1 MTSINPRACLLSMKT
16 KIACLTFLL
25 HLVACDPAD
34 YNPHMWIG
42 NCRMY
47 DMKQPV
53 ATKACTSLGL
63 LILTSKDSTAND
75 VRVKEETAEVFCGL
89 DEQAYS
95 LWYITPLNRTDFE
108 VYATC
113 NPDYKVPIKDWFTKH
128 PESQL
133 NLPLEHSP
141 PIPGEL
147 SDL

>member
-1 MTSINPRACLLSMKT
+1 MTLTAYRGFIPLMKKTLL
-16 KIACLTFLL
+16 ALL
-25 HLVACDPAD
+25 FFLVACDPAD
-34 YNPHMWIG
+34 YNPHRWFG
-42 NCRMY
+42 NCLMY

-53 ATKACTSLGL
+53 ASKTCTSLGL

-89 DEQAYS
+89 GEQAYS

>member
-1 MTSINPRACLLSMKT
+1 MGAFFKHMKKTLALL
-16 KIACLTFLL
+16 FG
-25 HLVACDPAD
+25 LVACDPAD

-63 LILTSKDSTAND
+63 LVLTPKTNTASD
-75 VRVKEETAEVFCGL
+75 VRVEEETSEVFCGL
-89 DEQAYS
+89 GEQAYS
-95 LWYITPLNRTDFE
+95 LWYIAPLARTDFD

-113 NPDYKVPIKDWFTKH
+113 NPDFKIPIKDWFVKH

-133 NLPLEHSP
+133 NLAIEHTPPLPVEPST
-141 PIPGEL
+141 GL
-147 SDL
+147 